1 MSHWTSR
8 WSMVW
13 NRTQRFGSDSLL
25 LVSKL
30 ARSPSRDV
38 LISQAQKANTL
49 ATSLLR
55 VEREANLIRYH
66 GFLGYFRNV
75 NTVTRKLGF
84 SSSSKS
90 LKGAETQTTP
100 APSKNVARVAFMIT
114 TSQRLELSERLGF
127 TPDQIKALKPLEA
140 TLILDH
146 SLLPVDVETKLP
158 SLVQDYRSSLV
169 EQKKSLEEATA
180 SLATKEQ
187 RFTGAGLQDPKAD
200 DASANSKI
208 TTASL
213 PLLQSSESTR
223 LWHEVVEIKS
233 GTTQTIGLFQ
243 CESEAK
249 LLQET
254 KQGLAEKFSPD
265 ESVIFEIRATR
276 K

>member
-1 MSHWTSR
+1 
-8 WSMVW
+8 MVW
-13 NRTQRFGSDSLL
+13 NRTQRFGSDSVL

-30 ARSPSRDV
+30 ARSRSPSRDV
-38 LISQAQKANTL
+38 LISQAKKANTL

-75 NTVTRKLGF
+75 NAVTQKFGF
-84 SSSSKS
+84 SSSSES
-90 LKGAETQTTP
+90 LKGDQTTPTP

-127 TPDQIKALKPLEA
+127 TPDQIKALKPIEA

-146 SLLPVDVETKLP
+146 SLLPVDVQTKLP
-158 SLVQDYRSSLV
+158 SLVKDHQASLV
-169 EQKKSLEEATA
+169 EQKMSIEAATA
-180 SLATKEQ
+180 SLATKEPQ
-187 RFTGAGLQDPKAD
+187 STSTGLQEPKPD
-200 DASANSKI
+200 DA
-208 TTASL
+208 TAKVSTAPL

-254 KQGLAEKFSPD
+254 KQGLAAKFSPD